1 MSFKSLVNKLM
12 KEGKSKE
19 AATKIAGKIANE
31 KLKGAGSGPTSKQ
44 KARMKKSPS
53 KKKCGSPV
61 NNKGTKIVGREPN
74 KSKSFTDKKGNKLE
88 LNTYNRRTFNR
99 TTDPNATKETRR
111 ASSTKNTVELKKTKP
126 SGKTKVKRADGG
138 TAKSQRLTR
147 QFSRKA
153 GKPGGTTVEVTR
165 KSKSPTTMK
174 KSPSKMARTIER
186 KLTTKKP
193 SKVDKLQARKTKAII
208 EGKENKARR
217 LDKKQNKAAGLSSK
231 VDKLQS
237 KKTKAMI
244 EGKENKARRLD
255 KKQSKAAGLSPTTMK
270 KSMAKVKGAD
280 MNVPAEKLNY
290 IQKSSAKMM
299 KSPSKKYGSPNK
311 MSGESYDMKQA
322 YNKNLTKSAR
332 FNYLKNAMHDK
343 KGGSVLSKHMKS
355 N

>member
-53 KKKCGSPV
+53 KKKCSSPV

-174 KSPSKMARTIER
+174 KS
-186 KLTTKKP
+186 
-193 SKVDKLQARKTKAII
+193 
-208 EGKENKARR
+208 
-217 LDKKQNKAAGLSSK
+217 
-231 VDKLQS
+231 
-237 KKTKAMI
+237 
-244 EGKENKARRLD
+244 
-255 KKQSKAAGLSPTTMK
+255 
-270 KSMAKVKGAD
+270 MAKVKGAD